1 MQKYNKNEK
10 SIIMITVFYTLKSD
24 IQASDIESR
33 KKIYNIQ
40 LKYNE
45 FPKNIVIFAVH
56 IKIKSL

>member
-1 MQKYNKNEK
+1 
-10 SIIMITVFYTLKSD
+10 MITFFFTQKSD

-33 KKIYNIQ
+33 TKIYNIP

>member
-1 MQKYNKNEK
+1 
-10 SIIMITVFYTLKSD
+10 MITVFYTLKSD
-24 IQASDIESR
+24 IQASDIEKK

>member
-1 MQKYNKNEK
+1 
-10 SIIMITVFYTLKSD
+10 MITVFYTLKSD

-56 IKIKSL
+56 IKIKSLSNCSKLIL

>member
-1 MQKYNKNEK
+1 
-10 SIIMITVFYTLKSD
+10 MITVFYTLKSD

-33 KKIYNIQ
+33 TKIYNIQ

-45 FPKNIVIFAVH
+45 FPKNIVIFTVH